1 MKKILFLIVILLSN
15 FYIFGQHLGLS
26 FKEAEKKNISIELLD
41 THYKSAIHSDTS
53 QAVFKTEIE
62 QVALQQAYV
71 KMLQDFGKFLSENNF
86 KWEKPTRCFQRIYFK
101 PDGTVDYF
109 LYNFLTKNVEPKDQL
124 SEEKQV
130 DFDRLLNIFIKN
142 YQFSVKA
149 NVKFAQ
155 CSPATYRP

>member
-1 MKKILFLIVILLSN
+1 MKKILLVGVLLLSN
-15 FYIFGQHLGLS
+15 FCTFGQHLGLS
-26 FKEAEKKNISIELLD
+26 FKEAEKQNVSIERLD
-41 THYKSAIHSDTS
+41 KSYKSAIHSDTS
-53 QAVFKTEIE
+53 QAVFKTEME

-71 KMLQDFGKFLSENNF
+71 KMLQDLGKFLLENNF

-109 LYNFLTKNVEPKDQL
+109 LYNFLNKNVKPEDQL
-124 SEEKQV
+124 SEVKQAE
-130 DFDRLLNIFIKN
+130 FDRLLNLFIEN
-142 YQFSVKA
+142 YQFAVKA